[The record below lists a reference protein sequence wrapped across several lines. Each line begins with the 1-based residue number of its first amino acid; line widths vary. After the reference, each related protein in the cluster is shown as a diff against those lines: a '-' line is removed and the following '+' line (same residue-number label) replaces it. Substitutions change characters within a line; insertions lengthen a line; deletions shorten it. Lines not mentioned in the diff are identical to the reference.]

1 MSARLSPEQV
11 SLLCL
16 ACFCNVSRKDGS
28 AADLAYLES
37 LGYLRAKG
45 GGRFF
50 ASDAGIARAE
60 REEARS

>member
-16 ACFCNVSRKDGS
+16 ACFCSVSRKDGS
-28 AADLAYLES
+28 ASDLAVLEAAG
-37 LGYLRAKG
+37 LVRRKG
-45 GGRFF
+45 L
-50 ASDAGIARAE
+50 AWVATDAGVARAE